1 MTATTTTDNGTA
13 LSRLIVLLNPHRT
26 SSAEL
31 DNVVRRL
38 ESLQLYLAA
47 LSEPDPIFVNQ
58 NVRGIRQDI
67 NRLLNRDAWRPTAA
81 QTAAYNQFLEEM
93 DDLTG
98 ITQTNS
104 KDKGGFSQFTKDHP
118 LLTAACGGALVVG
131 GSLALGPALLVG
143 GLNLLGFS
151 AAGPV
156 AGMRSSVFALPHM
169 WLTILEGSIAAGIQS
184 AVYGGAVASGSAFAL
199 AQSAAMGGVA
209 VASGA
214 ELAAAAVA
222 ASAGAAMIKKAKG
235 DQDDK
240 DDESG
245 SGDDDDDDD
254 DDDHRG
260 DQKRKGR
267 KDKTRAQLRKHN

>member
-58 NVRGIRQDI
+58 NIRGIRQDI

-81 QTAAYNQFLEEM
+81 QTAAQIQKASGLNNAH
-93 DDLTG
+93 DTPKLTG
-98 ITQTNS
+98 FIGN
-104 KDKGGFSQFTKDHP
+104 KGKGGFSQFTKDHP

-156 AGMRSSVFALPHM
+156 A
-169 WLTILEGSIAAGIQS
+169 GSIAAGIQS

-222 ASAGAAMIKKAKG
+222 ASAGAAMIKKAKD
-235 DQDDK
+235 DQDDEGDERGS
-240 DDESG
+240 DDDDHN
-245 SGDDDDDDD
+245 DDDDDDR
-254 DDDHRG
+254 RG
-260 DQKRKGR
+260 DQKRKSR
-267 KDKTRAQLRKHN
+267 KGKTRA